1 MLGLTVACAR
11 CHDHKYDPIP
21 TLDYYSL
28 AAAYQGSTLS
38 TIPLATPQETARFT
52 TWQQEAKQKEAKLTQ
67 WLQERARNASK
78 QALSDVGV
86 YLLAAWRM
94 TFAKMTPAEVMRAVE
109 QHNLF
114 FAGGDGVRDQ
124 KLHSYFLVRV
134 VSYLD
139 SAAPGKAP
147 PALAQWL
154 TVAAK
159 ARSMA
164 KGDKPGPKQVPEE
177 LQKATDELRKQVLA
191 DLERGG
197 DPKKSSALLKALW
210 LDANAPFALSEK
222 ELPALLMDPER
233 KQYDSLKAD
242 VDNYKKN
249 APPAPLLVH
258 GVKGG
263 GQAMR
268 VHIRG
273 NVERLGEPAAP
284 GFLQVLKKAS
294 ALNVNDKRNQFT
306 RLELANAV
314 ASADNPLTA
323 RVFVNRVWQN
333 HFGRGIVATASN
345 FGKLGEKPTHPELLD
360 TLAVRFVE
368 NGWSVKWLHRELML
382 SAAYQMGSVHDADNA
397 GKDTENRYL
406 WRMPC
411 APPGFRG
418 LARFPAARIRP
429 ARSGAGR
436 AVVRTGRQ
444 VEKRSADDLRQNQ
457 PGGAQQHADH
467 VRLPR
472 R

>member
-1 MLGLTVACAR
+1 
-11 CHDHKYDPIP
+11 
-21 TLDYYSL
+21 
-28 AAAYQGSTLS
+28 
-38 TIPLATPQETARFT
+38 
-52 TWQQEAKQKEAKLTQ
+52 
-67 WLQERARNASK
+67 
-78 QALSDVGV
+78 
-86 YLLAAWRM
+86 
-94 TFAKMTPAEVMRAVE
+94 
-109 QHNLF
+109 
-114 FAGGDGVRDQ
+114 
-124 KLHSYFLVRV
+124 
-134 VSYLD
+134 
-139 SAAPGKAP
+139 
-147 PALAQWL
+147 
-154 TVAAK
+154 
-159 ARSMA
+159 
-164 KGDKPGPKQVPEE
+164 
-177 LQKATDELRKQVLA
+177 
-191 DLERGG
+191 
-197 DPKKSSALLKALW
+197 
-210 LDANAPFALSEK
+210 
-222 ELPALLMDPER
+222 MDPER

-406 WRMPC
+406 WRMPSRRLDFE
-411 APPGFRG
+411 AWRDS
-418 LARFPAARIRP
+418 LLHV
-429 ARSGAGR
+429 SGRLDPVLGGPSFELDGKSKNVRRTIYAKISR
-436 AVVRTGRQ
+436 ATP
-444 VEKRSADDLRQNQ
+444 E
-457 PGGAQQHADH
+457 QHADH